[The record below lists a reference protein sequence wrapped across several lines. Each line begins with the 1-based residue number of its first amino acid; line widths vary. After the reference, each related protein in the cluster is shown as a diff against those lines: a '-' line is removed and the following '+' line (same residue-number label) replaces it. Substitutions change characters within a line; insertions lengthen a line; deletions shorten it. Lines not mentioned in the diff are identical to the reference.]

1 MVKQNKIAIFDIDG
15 TIFRKNLAFELINEL
30 SWMNC
35 FPRNVRNEL
44 VQHYTS
50 WLEHKGTYEQYRQ
63 ALVALYEKHIKG
75 CKKEDVEKASKI
87 VISFHQDR
95 TYVFTENLIKKL
107 RADGYHIIAISGSP
121 IEIVK
126 EYNRRHLHFDA
137 VFGSVYDMTEK
148 GIYTGGTDYEPS
160 RHKGSVL
167 KQYVYEHK
175 LTLDDSYG
183 VGDTESDADFLN
195 VVANPI
201 AFNPNENLRTIALE
215 KKWRIVVEKKDVI
228 YDMATC
234 SIVTI

>member
-1 MVKQNKIAIFDIDG
+1 MKNKIAIFDIDG

-44 VQHYTS
+44 VKHYTS

-63 ALVALYEKHIKG
+63 ALVELYEKHIKG
-75 CKKEDVEKASKI
+75 CTREDVEKASKI

-95 TYVFTENLIKKL
+95 TYVFSENLIKQL

-121 IEIVK
+121 IEIVR

-137 VFGSVYDMTEK
+137 VFGSVYDMTDK
-148 GIYTGGTDYEPS
+148 GVYTGGTDYEPS

-167 KQYVYEHK
+167 KQYAYEHK

-183 VGDTESDADFLN
+183 VGDTESDADFLKE
-195 VVANPI
+195 VANPI
-201 AFNPNENLRTIALE
+201 AFNPNENLRAIALE
-215 KKWRIVVEKKDVI
+215 KKWQIIVEKKDVI
-228 YDMATC
+228 YDMTTC
-234 SIVTI
+234 SIVNM